1 MSHYMEFRRLTNTP
15 VATAGCYV
23 LEAFNPPQIKAD
35 SPALEAMTDLARVPA
50 ATIGSDAT
58 LEEANQS
65 MILRG
70 VRLLLVV
77 DGARRIAGV
86 VTSVDLLGE
95 KPLLIAQKHQTRRND
110 LLVSDV
116 MTPVDQMETLTI
128 DDVRRSYVGDIVATM
143 KADGRVHALV
153 VGDGPDGNQRLV
165 GIFSAT
171 QIARQFGLH
180 LQTHEMARIF
190 AEIEAVITG
199 L

>member
-1 MSHYMEFRRLTNTP
+1 
-15 VATAGCYV
+15 
-23 LEAFNPPQIKAD
+23 
-35 SPALEAMTDLARVPA
+35 MTDLARVPA

-190 AEIEAVITG
+190 A
-199 L
+199 